1 NSPRGCAAAT
11 GRSNPF
17 TPSTT
22 WTCSCGR
29 TAGRRATCS
38 NCRSTSRR
46 ISSNAPPSS
55 SCWPR
60 CGALRPA
67 SPMPRRKP
75 VSDQANV
82 DGNLDDPAGRLEIV
96 RTVWR
101 EVLDLED
108 VADDTSFFDAG
119 GDSLRLVILVERLN
133 EATGRALKTIDLF
146 RAGTV

>member
-1 NSPRGCAAAT
+1 
-11 GRSNPF
+11 
-17 TPSTT
+17 
-22 WTCSCGR
+22 
-29 TAGRRATCS
+29 
-38 NCRSTSRR
+38 
-46 ISSNAPPSS
+46 
-55 SCWPR
+55 
-60 CGALRPA
+60 
-67 SPMPRRKP
+67 M
-75 VSDQANV
+75 SDQANV

-146 RAGTV
+146 RAGTVRGHAELLATSAAAAPARAPGGGRDLLAAARGRVAAAHWRDR